1 MARRVRLQSAVVV
14 ADAMA
19 STSDV
24 LAALDS
30 VPRSQLAT
38 LPTPLERGPGLPG
51 GARLWVKRDDLT
63 GLGAGGNKAR
73 KLEFLCG
80 EALRA
85 GARSLVTVGAGQ
97 SNHCRM
103 TAAAGAV
110 LGLEVHLVLSGD
122 RPARATGNQ
131 LLAQLFGAQLHHVGC
146 PPNHWGELEIA
157 REQLTQELTA
167 AGAAPHS
174 IPIGGSTATGALGY
188 LVAYVEL
195 VEQCRGRGIS
205 PAAIVHTSSSGGTHA
220 GLVAGRALLR
230 AAGADELPP
239 VLAIG
244 VAKGVVLGVP
254 DVKALAREALALIGS
269 TAPVHDDDV
278 DIDDRW
284 LGPDYGVSTK
294 AGREGIRWAAVHG
307 GWVLDPTYTGK
318 GFAGLLGNAASG
330 RWRTGDEVVFV
341 HTGGLPAVFA

>member
-1 MARRVRLQSAVVV
+1 MP
-14 ADAMA
+14 
-19 STSDV
+19 DV
-24 LAALDS
+24 LHLVDR
-30 VPRSQLAT
+30 VPRSTLAT
-38 LPTPLERGPGLPG
+38 LPTHLERGPGLPG

-63 GLGAGGNKAR
+63 GLGVGGNKAR

-131 LLAQLFGAQLHHVGC
+131 LLSAMFGAQLHYVGC

-157 REQLTQELTA
+157 REELTQELVA
-167 AGAAPHS
+167 AGAAPYS

-188 LVAYVEL
+188 LVAFVEL
-195 VEQCRGRGIS
+195 VEQCRARGVA
-205 PAAIVHTSSSGGTHA
+205 PAAVVHSSSSGGTHA

-230 AAGADELPP
+230 AHGCDELPA
-239 VLAIG
+239 VVAVG
-244 VAKGVVLGVP
+244 VAKGVVAGVP
-254 DVKALAREALALIGS
+254 DVRALATEALAMIDS
-269 TAPVHDDDV
+269 DAEVRDDDIE
-278 DIDDRW
+278 IDGRW
-284 LGPDYGVSTK
+284 MGPDYGVATR
-294 AGREGIRWAAVHG
+294 AGAEAIRWAAVHG
-307 GWVLDPTYTGK
+307 GWVLDRTYSGK
-318 GFAGLLGNAASG
+318 GFAGLLGNAAGG
-330 RWRTGDEVVFV
+330 RWGPGDDVVFI
-341 HTGGLPAVFA
+341 HTGGLPAVFAGG

>member
-1 MARRVRLQSAVVV
+1 MTSEAPPSSR
-14 ADAMA
+14 DALA
-19 STSDV
+19 S
-24 LAALDS
+24 LDD
-30 VPRSQLAT
+30 VPRSRLAT

-122 RPARATGNQ
+122 RPARPTGNQ
-131 LLAQLFGAQLHHVGC
+131 LLAHMFGAQLHFVGC
-146 PPNHWGELEIA
+146 PSSHWGELEIA
-157 REQLTQELTA
+157 REQLTDELA
-167 AGAAPHS
+167 AGGAAPHS
-174 IPIGGSTATGALGY
+174 IPMGGSTAAGALGY
-188 LVAYVEL
+188 LLAYVEV
-195 VEQCRGRGIS
+195 VEQCRAAGIV
-205 PAAIVHTSSSGGTHA
+205 PAAVVHTSSSGGTHA

-230 AAGADELPP
+230 ASGDEDAPP

-254 DVKALAREALALIGS
+254 DVRALATEALALIGS
-269 TAPVHDDDV
+269 AAEVREDDV
-278 DIDDRW
+278 EIDDRW
-284 LGPDYGVSTK
+284 LGPDYGVSTR
-294 AGREGIRWAAVHG
+294 AGEEGIRWAAVHG
-307 GWVLDPTYTGK
+307 GWVLDKTYTGK
-318 GFAGLLGNAASG
+318 GFAGLLGNAATG
-330 RWRTGDEVVFV
+330 RWRTGEDVVFI
-341 HTGGLPAVFA
+341 HTGGLPAVFAE